1 MPDIGPK
8 FPSAPLFVFEMANNH
23 NGSVEHGKSIIRAM
37 QQVSEGFF
45 PRFSFAVKLQ
55 YRDRDTLLRPEVQA
69 RQDVHYIKRFADTA
83 LNWGEYEQL
92 RAEIHAAGMLAI
104 CTPFDEV
111 SVGKIVE
118 HGFDYIKVPSCYA
131 TDVAL
136 LKLVAQT
143 GLSTIISCGGVEE
156 MYFTILERIAHR
168 IVTSGAE
175 CAVLHCVSSYPAYP
189 EDLNLSQI
197 TYLRHRFKNSL
208 RVGYSGHEEPGRLL
222 PVALAAALGATIFER
237 HVGIPTVT
245 HRLNGYS
252 STPDQ
257 VLEWLRIAECA
268 FEMLAPEYS
277 NRRVVS
283 YKETAALRDLQSL
296 RRFFSNLLP
305 TTPTKDP
312 Q

>member
-1 MPDIGPK
+1 MPNIGPK

-37 QQVSEGFF
+37 QQISEGFS
-45 PRFSFAVKLQ
+45 RFSFAVKLQ

-69 RQDVHYIKRFADTA
+69 RHDVHYIKRFTDTA
-83 LNWGEYEQL
+83 LDWGEYEQL

-131 TDVAL
+131 TDTAL
-136 LKLVAQT
+136 LEAVVQT
-143 GLSTIISCGGVEE
+143 GLSAIISLGGVEE
-156 MYFTILERIAHR
+156 MCFPLLENVARRIAA
-168 IVTSGAE
+168 SGAE

-197 TYLRHRFKNSL
+197 TYLQHRFNNLL

-237 HVGIPTVT
+237 HVGIPTST
-245 HRLNGYS
+245 HRLNRYS

-257 VLEWLRIAECA
+257 VLEWLRTAECA

-277 NRRVVS
+277 KQRVVS

-296 RRFFSNLLP
+296 HRFLSNLLP